1 MVGSGQKMSGR
12 MPPAWRYA
20 AIGAALVAVLGLVVV
35 AVNLSRGGGPGG
47 EPAAGA
53 VSLYVDPSGSDSNDG
68 SQGKPFQTIQA
79 ALDEATPG
87 TTINVGP
94 GTYFETLATMRD
106 GTPDAPITVK
116 GPETGKD
123 RSGRYRATV
132 FSSSRVLNIDHSHYV
147 FDGFTIDGQEN
158 LATTPYPTDLRSI
171 DA

>member
-94 GTYFETLATMRD
+94 GT
-106 GTPDAPITVK
+106 
-116 GPETGKD
+116 
-123 RSGRYRATV
+123 
-132 FSSSRVLNIDHSHYV
+132 
-147 FDGFTIDGQEN
+147 
-158 LATTPYPTDLRSI
+158 
-171 DA
+171 